1 MGTAS
6 AQDIIGMKNKLI
18 QSSLDLAG
26 ETSWADV
33 SMQDIAQYA
42 GVDIEDALA
51 LCPDK
56 QTLFMAYGR
65 QVDLKVDDAFDGEAW
80 DGMSDKDRLFDVL
93 MERFDILNENRAGV
107 ISIINAITLD
117 PKQMICLSPMVCQSM
132 EHMMRVAGVNHDGWK
147 GAIKLTALSGVY
159 LKSLRDWVKDDTTDM
174 SMTMASVDKG
184 LGYLGRI
191 NI

>member
-1 MGTAS
+1 MGTAT
-6 AQDIIGMKNKLI
+6 AQDIIAMKNKLI
-18 QSSLDLAG
+18 QACLDLASMQ
-26 ETSWADV
+26 SWSDV
-33 SMQDIAQYA
+33 SMDDIANRA
-42 GVDIEDALA
+42 DVDFDNAMA

-56 QTLFMAYGR
+56 DSLFMAYGR
-65 QVDLKVDDAFDGEAW
+65 QVDLKVAEAFDGEAW

-93 MERFDILNENRAGV
+93 MERFDVLNENRAGV

-132 EHMMRVAGVNHDGWK
+132 EQMMRVACVDHDGWK

-159 LKSLRDWVKDDTTDM
+159 LKSLRDWVKDDTADM

-184 LGYLGRI
+184 LGYLNKI